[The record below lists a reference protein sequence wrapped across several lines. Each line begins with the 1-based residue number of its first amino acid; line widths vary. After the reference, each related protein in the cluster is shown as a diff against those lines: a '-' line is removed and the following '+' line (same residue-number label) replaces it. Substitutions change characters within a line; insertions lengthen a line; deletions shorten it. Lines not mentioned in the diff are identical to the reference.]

1 MNPDAYLGRLQMQQ
15 LTYAKKRV
23 LQWREAPEP
32 TLHSPQ
38 EAIVR
43 PFVGARCIST

>member
-1 MNPDAYLGRLQMQQ
+1 MQQ
-15 LTYAKKRV
+15 LTYVKKQA
-23 LQWREAPEP
+23 LEWREAPEP

-43 PFVGARCIST
+43 PFVAARCDADIVPLFHNVTPR